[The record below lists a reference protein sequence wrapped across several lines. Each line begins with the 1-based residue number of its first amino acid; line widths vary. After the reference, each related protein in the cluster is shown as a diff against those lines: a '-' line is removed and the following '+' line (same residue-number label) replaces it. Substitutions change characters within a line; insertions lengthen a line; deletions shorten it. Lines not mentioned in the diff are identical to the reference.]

1 MRPSPHSWT
10 AEQVE
15 ALGHLWRAGLSA
27 REIGRQLRASPNAVT
42 SKAHRLGL
50 PKREDPV
57 RGKA

>member
-1 MRPSPHSWT
+1 MRPPPHNWT
-10 AEQVE
+10 PDQVD
-15 ALGHLWRAGLSA
+15 ALGSLWRAGLSA
-27 REIGRQLRASPNAVT
+27 REIGRQLHASPNAVT